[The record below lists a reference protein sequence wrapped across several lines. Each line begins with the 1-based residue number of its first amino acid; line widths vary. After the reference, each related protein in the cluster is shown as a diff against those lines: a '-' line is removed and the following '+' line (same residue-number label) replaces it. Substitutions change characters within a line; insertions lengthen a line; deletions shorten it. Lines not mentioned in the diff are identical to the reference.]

1 MGGMAS
7 EREGAETFRLEPLDD
22 RGAAEVGAPSVSG
35 AGPVVLGRG
44 HGCEICF
51 QDPSV
56 SRRHASLVK
65 RDARWFVVDHG
76 GQHGTYLNGVRLE
89 PEEPALAAQGDFLR
103 VGPYTFRIVFDDS
116 RATTIARTE
125 RQLDSDTIVERVSNR
140 ERGSLAQRRLEVLI
154 DGAVAINQ
162 ATDETALGEAIVEV
176 AMAGTGFPRAAVIR
190 PAGSSDAVEVLV
202 ARDAKVAGTGQFSF
216 SSSLLREA
224 AGGHLARLSRR
235 GGEDLGQSIERL
247 GITAALCAPIILDAS
262 VVAYIYVD
270 ARADEQAG
278 YPDAAGFC
286 HAISKMAG
294 LALSNL
300 KRAELQL
307 RQRRLEEDLRGA
319 RQAQAFLCPKGEGRV
334 GALTYAM
341 QTVPGRFVAGD
352 LFDIFP
358 IDEDRAGICFGDVT
372 GQGATA
378 AILMAAVL
386 SHMRASL
393 ARYGDPADAIRDV
406 NRYIAECSP
415 AHMFVSL
422 WVGVYDHADRS
433 LRYVDGGH
441 GHWFITYR
449 DKGPVHAGKPGGLLV
464 GIDADYAYESATLDL
479 AGVDR
484 IILYSDGVIEQVD
497 PSGVAFGH
505 DRVKEILAGTTSA
518 KDDVTALFKE
528 LEAFAGKKLLDD
540 DTTVASIEIETGIR

>member
-1 MGGMAS
+1 MAS
-7 EREGAETFRLEPLDD
+7 EHEAEMFRLEPLDD
-22 RGAAEVGAPSVSG
+22 RGAAEVGTPTITG
-35 AGPVVLGRG
+35 DGPVVLGRA
-44 HGCEICF
+44 HECEVCF

-65 RDARWFVVDHG
+65 RDARWYVVDHG
-76 GQHGTYLNGVRLE
+76 GRHGTYLNGVRLE
-89 PEEPALAAQGDFLR
+89 PEEPVVAAHGDFIR
-103 VGPYTFRIVFDDS
+103 VGPYTFRFAFGGS
-116 RATTIARTE
+116 RATTIAKTE
-125 RQLDSDTIVERVSNR
+125 RQLASDTIVERVSNR
-140 ERGSLAQRRLEVLI
+140 EIGSLAQRRLEVLI

-162 ATDETALGEAIVEV
+162 ATDEAALGEAIVEV

-190 PAGSSDAVEVLV
+190 LTGSSDAVEVLV
-202 ARDAKVAGTGQFSF
+202 SRDGKAARTGQFSF

-224 AGGHLARLSRR
+224 ANGHLARLSRR
-235 GGEDLGQSIERL
+235 SGEQLGQSIERL
-247 GITAALCAPIILDAS
+247 GITAALCAPIILDDS
-262 VVAYIYVD
+262 VVAYIYLD
-270 ARADEQAG
+270 SRADEQVG

-294 LALSNL
+294 MALSNL

-307 RQRRLEEDLRGA
+307 RQRRLEEDLKGA

-341 QTVPGRFVAGD
+341 QTLPGRFVAGD

-358 IDEDRAGICFGDVT
+358 IDENRTGICFGDVT

-386 SHMRASL
+386 AHLRASL

-422 WVGVYDHADRS
+422 WVGVYDHTDRS

-441 GHWFITYR
+441 GHWFISYR
-449 DKGPVHAGKPGGLLV
+449 DKGPVRADRPGGLLV
-464 GIDADYAYESATLDL
+464 GIEPDYAYESATLDL

-484 IILYSDGVIEQVD
+484 IVLYSDGVIEQVD
-497 PSGVAFGH
+497 PSGQAFGY
-505 DRVKEILAGTTSA
+505 DRVRQVLAGTKSA
-518 KDDVTALFKE
+518 KQDVTALFQQ
-528 LEAFAGKKLLDD
+528 LEEFAGKNLLDD
-540 DTTVASIEIETGIR
+540 DTTVASIEIGTGT

>member
-1 MGGMAS
+1 MAS
-7 EREGAETFRLEPLDD
+7 EREAETFRLEPLDD
-22 RGAAEVGAPSVSG
+22 RGAAEVGTPTVSG
-35 AGPVVLGRG
+35 DGPVVLGRA
-44 HGCEICF
+44 HGCEVCF

-56 SRRHASLVK
+56 SRRHASMVK
-65 RDARWFVVDHG
+65 REGRWFVVDHG
-76 GQHGTYLNGVRLE
+76 GRHGTYLNGVRLD
-89 PEEPALAAQGDFLR
+89 PEQPAVAAQGDFIR
-103 VGPYTFRIVFDDS
+103 VGPYTFRIVFGGS
-116 RATTIARTE
+116 RATTIAKTQ
-125 RQLDSDTIVERVSNR
+125 RQLASDTIVERVSNR
-140 ERGSLAQRRLEVLI
+140 EMGSLAQRRLEVLI

-162 ATDETALGEAIVEV
+162 ALDEAALGEAIVE
-176 AMAGTGFPRAAVIR
+176 ATMAGTGFPRAAVIR

-202 ARDAKVAGTGQFSF
+202 SRDAKVAKTADFSF

-224 AGGHLARLSRR
+224 SSGHLARLSRR
-235 GGEDLGQSIERL
+235 GGEQLGQSIERL

-262 VVAYIYVD
+262 VVAYIYLD
-270 ARADEQAG
+270 SREDEQAG

-300 KRAELQL
+300 KRAELEQ
-307 RQRRLEEDLRGA
+307 RQRSLEDDLKGA
-319 RQAQAFLCPKGEGRV
+319 RQAQAFLCPKGEGKV

-341 QTVPGRFVAGD
+341 KTFPGRFVAGD

-358 IDEDRAGICFGDVT
+358 INENRVGICFGDVT

-386 SHMRASL
+386 SHLRASL

-415 AHMFVSL
+415 SHMFVSL
-422 WVGVYDHADRS
+422 WVAVYDRSDRS

-464 GIDADYAYESATLDL
+464 GIDGEYAYESVTLDL
-479 AGVDR
+479 ADVDR

-505 DRVKEILAGTTSA
+505 DRVQQILAGTTSA
-518 KDDVTALFKE
+518 NQDVAEIFKQ
-528 LEAFAGKKLLDD
+528 LEEFAGKSLLDD
-540 DTTVASIEIETGIR
+540 DTTVASIEIS

>member
-1 MGGMAS
+1 MAS
-7 EREGAETFRLEPLDD
+7 EHEAETFRLEPLDD
-22 RGAAEVGAPSVSG
+22 RGAAEVGTPTVAG
-35 AGPVVLGRG
+35 DGPVVLGRA
-44 HGCEICF
+44 HDCEVCF

-56 SRRHASLVK
+56 SRRNASRVK
-65 RDARWFVVDHG
+65 RDGRWYVVDNG
-76 GQHGTYLNGVRLE
+76 GRNGTNLNGLRHE
-89 PEEPALAAQGDFLR
+89 PQQPAVPAQGDFIR
-103 VGPYTFRIVFDDS
+103 VGPYTFRIVFGGS
-116 RATTIARTE
+116 RATTIAKTQ
-125 RQLDSDTIVERVSNR
+125 RQLASDTIVERVSNR
-140 ERGSLAQRRLEVLI
+140 EMGSLAQRRLEVLI

-162 ATDETALGEAIVEV
+162 ALDEAALGEAIVEV
-176 AMAGTGFPRAAVIR
+176 SMAGTGFPRAAVIR

-202 ARDAKVAGTGQFSF
+202 SRDAKVAKTADFSF

-224 AGGHLARLSRR
+224 SSGHLARLSRR
-235 GGEDLGQSIERL
+235 GGEQLGQSIERL
-247 GITAALCAPIILDAS
+247 GITGALCAPIILDAS
-262 VVAYIYVD
+262 VVAYIYLD
-270 ARADEQAG
+270 SREDEQAG

-300 KRAELQL
+300 KRAELQQ
-307 RQRRLEEDLRGA
+307 RQRRLEDDLKGA
-319 RQAQAFLCPKGEGRV
+319 RQAQAFLCPKGEGKV

-341 QTVPGRFVAGD
+341 QTFPGRFVAGD
-352 LFDIFP
+352 LFDIFR
-358 IDEDRAGICFGDVT
+358 IDENRAGICFGDVT

-386 SHMRASL
+386 SHLRASL

-422 WVGVYDHADRS
+422 WVGVYDHTDRS

-464 GIDADYAYESATLDL
+464 GIDGEYEYESVTLDL
-479 AGVDR
+479 ADIDR
-484 IILYSDGVIEQVD
+484 IILYSDGVIEQVN
-497 PSGVAFGH
+497 PSGVAFEH
-505 DRVKEILAGTTSA
+505 DRVQQILAGTTSA
-518 KDDVTALFKE
+518 KEDVTEIFKQ
-528 LEAFAGKKLLDD
+528 LEEYAGKILLDD
-540 DTTVASIEIETGIR
+540 DTTVASIEIS